1 MRRRWRFDRTTP
13 GPNILN
19 LRTGSDEMPGGWQ
32 DGWVGQ
38 HLLAAL
44 AVERSLAATAAA
56 GRAKRH
62 RPFLLFTRLQR
73 GEPTGLVGLKSA
85 EVREAFASLLGRSGP
100 RLGLG
105 SHFLSTLLSPRGSR
119 HTPKKSQSDHT
130 GRRTERCGLQR
141 MSTRNFERER
151 RRGRRRST
159 QAQAARDG

>member
-19 LRTGSDEMPGGWQ
+19 LRTGSDEMPGGCQ

-62 RPFLLFTRLQR
+62 RPFLLFTRLQW
-73 GEPTGLVGLKSA
+73 GEPNVERAGEEMSAPTHGKLHGELV
-85 EVREAFASLLGRSGP
+85 
-100 RLGLG
+100 
-105 SHFLSTLLSPRGSR
+105 
-119 HTPKKSQSDHT
+119 
-130 GRRTERCGLQR
+130 
-141 MSTRNFERER
+141 
-151 RRGRRRST
+151 RGRREVPGRPRC
-159 QAQAARDG
+159 ARLGWG